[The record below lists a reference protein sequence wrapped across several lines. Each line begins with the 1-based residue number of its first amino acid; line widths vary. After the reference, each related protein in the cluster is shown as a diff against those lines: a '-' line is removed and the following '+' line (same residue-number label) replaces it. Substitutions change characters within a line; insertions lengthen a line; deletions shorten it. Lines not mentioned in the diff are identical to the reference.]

1 MNTCLTCVHWMHVKH
16 GPSKSVRGIDV
27 SVKQCT
33 AMPPRADFH
42 WPRTLEN
49 QTCGHWR
56 SAQPEPTHHTIDISK
71 AGPLGPTTPETMAP
85 SPVQAQVAD
94 LLTQVDTPA
103 SPAPRKRRGHG

>member
-16 GPSKSVRGIDV
+16 GPAKSVRGIDV

-49 QTCGHWR
+49 QTCGYWKS
-56 SAQPEPTHHTIDISK
+56 SAPPEPATI
-71 AGPLGPTTPETMAP
+71 AP

-94 LLTQVDTPA
+94 LLGQVDGKPTA
-103 SPAPRKRRGHG
+103 KRTRRTQ